1 MAVLKRTV
9 GLRSTKV
16 KRAQNIKRKSKDST
30 AAKRGGG
37 TDEHFIEWVLS
48 RAYTQTNY
56 SPLKI
61 LYKKNTKATLFI
73 ISRNKRYGRINMHI
87 L

>member
-48 RAYTQTNY
+48 RALLKLIILHLKFYIRKTQK
-56 SPLKI
+56 PLS
-61 LYKKNTKATLFI
+61 LLLVA
-73 ISRNKRYGRINMHI
+73 INVTDV
-87 L
+87 